1 MLKSYDDLLQRRL
14 RHVNVTHD
22 PASRAVW
29 VEFKYNKRPCF
40 TTELLDDV
48 WAAQRSICKTAK
60 AEYREGRSDR
70 LLFQVVSSA
79 DRQVFNLGGDLEYF
93 IRLIEAQDREA
104 LSRYARICIDIQF
117 ASVTHYDIPF
127 TTIAL
132 VEGEALGGGF
142 EGALSANLLVAERKA
157 RFGFP
162 EITFGMFPGMGAL
175 SLLIRKTTPG
185 MARRLMMDNRIYTAA
200 ELYELGVVDV
210 LAADGGGR
218 AAVTDYMKRHTNTA
232 SGLHGFQAAV
242 DRALPISYEELLD
255 VVELWVDAALQLS
268 RKNRRLMAYFARAQT
283 KRYASDANKDK
294 DAGSEFRSASS

>member
-14 RHVNVTHD
+14 RHVNVTHNH
-22 PASRAVW
+22 ASRTVW
-29 VEFKYNKRPCF
+29 VEFKYTKRPCF
-40 TTELLDDV
+40 TTALLDDI
-48 WAAQRSICKTAK
+48 WTAQRSISKTAN

-79 DRQVFNLGGDLEYF
+79 DRQVFSLGGDLEYF
-93 IRLIEAQDREA
+93 IRLIEAKDREA
-104 LSRYARICIDIQF
+104 LSRYARICIDIQY

-142 EGALSANLLVAERKA
+142 EGALSANVLVAERKA

-175 SLLIRKTTPG
+175 SLLVRKITPG
-185 MARRLMMDNRIYTAA
+185 MARRLMMEHRIYTAA

-210 LAADGGGR
+210 LAPDGGGK
-218 AAVTDYMKRHTNTA
+218 AAVADYIKRHRNA
-232 SGLHGFQAAV
+232 APGLHGFQAAV
-242 DRALPISYEELLD
+242 DRALPISYDELLD

-268 RKNRRLMAYFARAQT
+268 EKNRRLMAYFARAQV
-283 KRYASDANKDK
+283 KRYATGDQKNVND
-294 DAGSEFRSASS
+294 DFRSASS